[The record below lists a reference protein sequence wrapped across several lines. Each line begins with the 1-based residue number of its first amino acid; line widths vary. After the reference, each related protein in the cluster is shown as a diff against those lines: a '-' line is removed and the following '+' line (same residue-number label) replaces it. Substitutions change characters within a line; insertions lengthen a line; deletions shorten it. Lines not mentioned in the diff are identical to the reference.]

1 MQKAFDVPVTIPGD
15 GDGTPGRGGIEA
27 AEEVIAFQVAQITA
41 LKNVIEEEGISCDFL
56 VTRSF
61 DVFLD
66 ETLSRERVEMVRG
79 KVEAG
84 LETARK
90 EVQILDGQ
98 GAGVNGREGVERVRG

>member
-79 KVEAG
+79 RLRLGWRRRGKRCRSWMG
-84 LETARK
+84 K
-90 EVQILDGQ
+90 
-98 GAGVNGREGVERVRG
+98 GRA